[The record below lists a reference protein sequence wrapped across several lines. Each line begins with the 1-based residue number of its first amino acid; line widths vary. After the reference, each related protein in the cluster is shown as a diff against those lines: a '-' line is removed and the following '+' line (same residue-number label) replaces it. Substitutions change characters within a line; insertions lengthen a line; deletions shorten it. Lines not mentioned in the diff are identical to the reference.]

1 MGGTSCST
9 RRSTTSGEAIAMAA
23 EISGRILAHDHRYAA
38 SGGGAG
44 RCAFAFAHSGARLAS
59 FHALRTSLISGRAA
73 ADMARNLSRVDNRNE
88 SLDHVHPLSITTA
101 PVCANASAMD
111 PFD

>member
-9 RRSTTSGEAIAMAA
+9 RRSTKCGEATAMAA

-44 RCAFAFAHSGARLAS
+44 RCAFAFSHSGARLAS
-59 FHALRTSLISGRAA
+59 FHAWRTSLISRGA
-73 ADMARNLSRVDNRNE
+73 ADMAANLSHLDNDRSHR
-88 SLDHVHPLSITTA
+88 SLDHVPMLAIA
-101 PVCANASAMD
+101 PAGAPA
-111 PFD
+111 FD